1 MKIFC
6 RSRCAVV
13 WKSGRSGVK
22 LSSGCDVVW
31 RWVESEVINHE
42 NKNGVL
48 YRYCQL
54 CIYSWCPVWQVPP
67 DSPCWPV
74 TVAPQ
79 TKSEL
84 QDRAGAGEAGAG
96 EQVPAPPAGQQ
107 PQHAVRVQV
116 NIFFCSLF
124 TFPTFRPSIHTVINS
139 NEYESQFAHLFSC
152 WYMEYFAEL
161 WSSGAASHRGVHA

>member
-1 MKIFC
+1 M
-6 RSRCAVV
+6 
-13 WKSGRSGVK
+13 
-22 LSSGCDVVW
+22 
-31 RWVESEVINHE
+31 
-42 NKNGVL
+42 
-48 YRYCQL
+48 
-54 CIYSWCPVWQVPP
+54 PP

-96 EQVPAPPAGQQ
+96 EQ

-124 TFPTFRPSIHTVINS
+124 AFPTFRPSIHTVINS
-139 NEYESQFAHLFSC
+139 NEYEPQFAHLFSC
-152 WYMEYFAEL
+152 GYMEYFAEL